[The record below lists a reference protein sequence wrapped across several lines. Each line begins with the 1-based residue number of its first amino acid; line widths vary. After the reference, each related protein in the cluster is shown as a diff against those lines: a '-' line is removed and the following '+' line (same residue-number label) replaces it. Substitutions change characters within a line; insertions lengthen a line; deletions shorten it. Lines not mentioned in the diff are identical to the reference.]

1 MELVLE
7 EHSVSP
13 LVAEVLR
20 PLVRWGRGDVTWKEL
35 QGLGLA
41 IDE

>member
-7 EHSVSP
+7 EHPISP
-13 LVAEVLR
+13 FVAEVLR
-20 PLVRWGRGDVTWKEL
+20 PLVRWWWGHIAWEKLHR
-35 QGLGLA
+35 LGLA